1 MRFIARLYPEKLRA
15 SYKQLLMYSNIST
28 PLEKYLT
35 LIFGVT
41 LISSFV
47 VAFFLSLFMDI
58 PFVVVLIVLIGLS
71 HLVAHSWLSL
81 NAEARGKFV
90 EDLLPDLLQL
100 MASNLRAGYT
110 LDKALLLAARPE
122 FGSFKDEINRTG
134 KDVATGKDFNEALME
149 MSARIKSDKLQKS
162 FQLIV
167 AGQRSGGSLVDLLS
181 QSAANLR
188 QQKMIDERIRSNVLV
203 YVIFIFA
210 AIGFGAP
217 VLFSLSS
224 FLIDIMKD
232 VFSQIDLPDTTGNID
247 IPISFSE
254 VTLEPSFVVQYTV
267 ISMIVT
273 SIMGSMIIGLIS
285 KGKKKAG
292 LKYIPIL
299 IILTISLFFIVR
311 SVIGTMLGGLFSF
324 S

>member
-1 MRFIARLYPEKLRA
+1 MRIIARLYPEKLRQ
-15 SYKQLLMYSNIST
+15 SYKELLDYTAIQT

-35 LIFGVT
+35 FITVITLVASGVVSFFLT
-41 LISSFV
+41 LFLDINFFLLFV
-47 VAFFLSLFMDI
+47 VC
-58 PFVVVLIVLIGLS
+58 FVLAQ
-71 HLVAHSWLSL
+71 LVAHSWLSL
-81 NAEARGKFV
+81 NADARGKFV

-110 LDKALLLAARPE
+110 LDRALLLAARPE
-122 FGSFKDEINRTG
+122 FGSFKDEINRAG
-134 KDVATGKDFNEALME
+134 KDVATGTDFNEALVE
-149 MSARIKSDKLQKS
+149 MSERIKSEKLQKS
-162 FQLIV
+162 VQLIV
-167 AGQRSGGSLVDLLS
+167 AGQRSGGSLVDLLA
-181 QSAANLR
+181 QSATNLR

-224 FLIDIMKD
+224 FLIDIMKE

-254 VTLEPSFVVQYTV
+254 VTLEPSFVMQYV
-267 ISMIVT
+267 ILSMIIT

-292 LKYIPIL
+292 LKFIPIL
-299 IILTISLFFIVR
+299 IVLTISLFFIVR
-311 SVIGTMLGGLFSF
+311 SVISSLLGGLFSL
-324 S
+324 

>member
-1 MRFIARLYPEKLRA
+1 MLLIARLYPEKLRT
-15 SYKQLLMYSNIST
+15 SYKQLLDYAAIST
-28 PLEKYLT
+28 PLERYLT
-35 LIFGVT
+35 LIFFATIAGATV
-41 LISSFV
+41 I
-47 VAFFLSLFMDI
+47 AFFASLFLSLNFI
-58 PFVVVLIVLIGLS
+58 FLFIICLFLA

-110 LDKALLLAARPE
+110 LDRALLLAARPE
-122 FGSFKDEINRTG
+122 FGSFKDEINRAG
-134 KDVATGKDFNEALME
+134 KDVATGTDFNDALIE
-149 MSARIKSDKLQKS
+149 MSQRIKSDKLQKS
-162 FQLIV
+162 VKLIV
-167 AGQRSGGSLVDLLS
+167 AGQKSGGSLVDLLS
-181 QSAANLR
+181 QSATNLR

-224 FLIDIMKD
+224 FLIDIMKN
-232 VFSQIDLPDTTGNID
+232 VFAQIDLPDTTGNID

-254 VTLEPSFVVQYTV
+254 VTLEPSFVMQYV
-267 ISMIVT
+267 ILSMIVT

-285 KGKKKAG
+285 KGKKQAG
-292 LKYIPIL
+292 LKFIPIL

-311 SVIGTMLGGLFSF
+311 SVISTLLGGLFSL
-324 S
+324 